1 LNSSTVCIEEEI
13 ALAQAAL
20 PGKMPQQ
27 RASRLARREAL
38 IGYIFISPWL
48 IGFLVFLA
56 GPILASLFLSFT
68 QYKPGLSPV
77 WVGFANYTRMF
88 GDGLFYHSL
97 RVTSVY
103 TLISVPLG
111 LIVAL
116 ALAML
121 LNQKVPGQ
129 RFFRTVFYMPS
140 LISGVAV
147 AIVFAWIF
155 NTRYGIVN
163 YAISLLGLTGPSWL
177 ADPDWTI
184 YAFVMMSLW
193 AVGATVVIF
202 IAALQGVPVAL
213 YEAAELDGATGWR
226 KFWHITLP
234 MISPVILFALIT
246 GVIAT
251 FQTFSV
257 AYIITGGGPAN
268 ASLFYLLYLYRN
280 AFSWFEMGYA
290 SALAWLLFLI
300 IAICSGILLRSSDMW
315 VHYEGLGKK

>member
-1 LNSSTVCIEEEI
+1 ML
-13 ALAQAAL
+13 
-20 PGKMPQQ
+20 G
-27 RASRLARREAL
+27 SRLARREAL
-38 IGYIFISPWL
+38 IGYLFISPWL

-56 GPILASLFLSFT
+56 GPIVASLALSFT
-68 QYKPGLSPV
+68 RYKPGQLPV
-77 WVGFANYTRMF
+77 WMGLDNYARMF
-88 GDGLFYHSL
+88 GDDLFYHSL
-97 RVTSVY
+97 RVTTVY
-103 TLISVPLG
+103 TLLSVPTG

-116 ALAML
+116 GLAML

-129 RFFRTVFYMPS
+129 RFFRTIFYMPS

-147 AIVFAWIF
+147 ALVFAWIF
-155 NTRYGIVN
+155 NARYGIVN
-163 YAISLLGLTGPSWL
+163 YALSLIGLPGPNWL
-177 ADPDWTI
+177 SDPDWTM
-184 YAFVMMSLW
+184 YAFVIMSLW
-193 AVGATVVIF
+193 GVGGTVVIF

-213 YEAAELDGATGWR
+213 YEAADLDGASPWR
-226 KFWHITLP
+226 KFLNITLP
-234 MISPVILFALIT
+234 MISPVVLFALVT

-257 AYIITGGGPAN
+257 AYIITQGGPAN

-300 IAICSGILLRSSDMW
+300 IAVCTAILLRSSNMW

>member
-1 LNSSTVCIEEEI
+1 M
-13 ALAQAAL
+13 AQATVA
-20 PGKMPQQ
+20 PVAKRG
-27 RASRLARREAL
+27 SRLARREAL
-38 IGYIFISPWL
+38 IGYVFISPWL
-48 IGFLVFLA
+48 FGFVVFLA

-77 WVGFANYTRMF
+77 WLGLANYARMF
-88 GDGLFYHSL
+88 GDELFYHSL

-103 TLISVPLG
+103 TLFSVPLG
-111 LIVAL
+111 LIVSL
-116 ALAML
+116 SLAML
-121 LNQKVPGQ
+121 LNRKVPGQ
-129 RFFRTVFYMPS
+129 RFFRTIFYLPS

-155 NTRYGIVN
+155 NARFGIVN
-163 YAISLLGLTGPSWL
+163 YALSLFGIDGPNWL
-177 ADPDWTI
+177 ADPDWTLH
-184 YAFVMMSLW
+184 AFVLMSLW
-193 AVGATVVIF
+193 AVGGTVVIF
-202 IAALQGVPVAL
+202 IAALQGVPAAL
-213 YEAAELDGATGWR
+213 YEAAELDGASSLR

-257 AYIITGGGPAN
+257 AYIITAGGPAN

-290 SALAWLLFLI
+290 SALAWFLFLI